1 MKLDVNGPLPNI
13 TPAQLV
19 AVAGAIITMVV
30 AFGVP
35 ISASERDAITNLAT
49 VFFPVL
55 LAADALIRHGRSRAL
70 VSEPSPIPD
79 ATPPTSVSI
88 EDGKDTIVVAAPNG
102 AINGSSL
109 PPMALAGQVQE

>member
-1 MKLDVNGPLPNI
+1 MKLDVNGPLPNV

-19 AVAGAIITMVV
+19 AVAGAIITMII

-55 LAADALIRHGRSRAL
+55 LGADALIRHGRSRAL
-70 VSEPSPIPD
+70 LAEPSPIVD
-79 ATPPTSVSI
+79 DTPTLSVSI
-88 EDGKDTIVVAAPNG
+88 PDGNDALVALTHNGRING
-102 AINGSSL
+102 AVR
-109 PPMALAGQVQE
+109 PVPVRAGGR